1 MGLSADIVTRNI
13 SGNFSAARQN
23 MLEDQQSFKQMQ
35 RFIIEHF
42 CMPVWR
48 AFIEACYLK
57 GIIPVNDYAANPKLY
72 KKVAWLAPGWSW
84 IDPVKEVNANK
95 EAIKAGLTTLEDV
108 CSASGK
114 DWEEVLEQ
122 RKLEQDRIK
131 ELGVALDMNGDI
143 TNLAD
148 DNTTDMK
155 GDDS

>member
-1 MGLSADIVTRNI
+1 M
-13 SGNFSAARQN
+13 
-23 MLEDQQSFKQMQ
+23 
-35 RFIIEHF
+35 
-42 CMPVWR
+42 
-48 AFIEACYLK
+48 
-57 GIIPVNDYAANPKLY
+57 IIPANDYAANPKLY